1 MISGLEENIM
11 LGKYNRIDKVNLT
24 DGKIAYDNQYLL
36 TGIYTNGMSLEDSGL
51 EVDLTG
57 NCDFNCEFHVSE
69 RKTVQRVKTVQDIL
83 DFAKEHGIDLN
94 CETKSE
100 LIVGG
105 SNDCI
110 IHENLEFEWI
120 E

>member
-1 MISGLEENIM
+1 M
-11 LGKYNRIDKVNLT
+11 LGKYNRIDKVDLN
-24 DGKIAYDNQYLL
+24 DGEIVYNNQYLL
-36 TGIYTNGMSLEDSGL
+36 TGTYTDGTSLEDSDL

-57 NCDFNCEFHVSE
+57 DCDFNCNYHVSG

-94 CETKSE
+94 CEGKSE

-105 SNDCI
+105 SKDCI
-110 IHENLEFEWI
+110 IHENLEFEWM
-120 E
+120 